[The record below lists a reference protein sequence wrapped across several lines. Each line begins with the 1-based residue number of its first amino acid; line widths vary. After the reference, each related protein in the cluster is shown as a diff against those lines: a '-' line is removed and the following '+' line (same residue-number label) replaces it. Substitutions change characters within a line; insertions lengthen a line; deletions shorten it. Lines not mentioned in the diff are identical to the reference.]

1 MKVTDIIRTVIDMVD
16 SAEEKS
22 AVQEPEIT
30 LVQPEADS
38 ELARIMQIAG
48 LLPTDDCTVYAN
60 EPQEQYAGIDAVTT
74 LAGGGVNAPKH
85 PHDLRVKDP
94 SQHPMQQGF

>member
-1 MKVTDIIRTVIDMVD
+1 MRITDIIRNVLDIVD
-16 SAEEKS
+16 SADK
-22 AVQEPEIT
+22 QPEPEIAT
-30 LVQPEADS
+30 AVEPAADS

-48 LLPTDDCTVYAN
+48 LLPTDDCEVYAN
-60 EPQEQYAGIDAVTT
+60 EPQEKYAGIDSVTI
-74 LAGGGVNAPKH
+74 LAGGGVNGPKH

>member
-16 SAEEKS
+16 SAEQPVS
-22 AVQEPEIT
+22 AEPQR
-30 LVQPEADS
+30 QPEPVEADS

-48 LLPTDDCTVYAN
+48 LLPTDDCDVYAN
-60 EPQEQYAGIDAVTT
+60 EPHEKYADIDSVTI
-74 LAGGGVNAPKH
+74 LAGGGINAPKH